1 LVYGVDCDALFP
13 VLYAWFVAFVGKLG
27 LALTG
32 RSTHRRRGRAM
43 SGFALDHI
51 VEVFVP
57 TKCRCKQELPED
69 VRRAELD
76 RVKKSLFTWFGGGY
90 RDPGRA
96 LPVHRVE
103 GGYVMSETGELVEEA
118 NDVVCCN
125 ASAAQVEEYGEDVAH
140 LAREMGQRLA
150 QESAACR
157 IDGRMQ
163 ILFITPGACVCRQKP
178 APPWPETH
186 AMRHISI
193 SPRTRVHGRS

>member
-1 LVYGVDCDALFP
+1 
-13 VLYAWFVAFVGKLG
+13 
-27 LALTG
+27 
-32 RSTHRRRGRAM
+32 M
-43 SGFALDHI
+43 SDLALDHI

-69 VRRAELD
+69 VRRAELE
-76 RVKKSLFTWFGGGY
+76 RVKKSLFAWFGGGY
-90 RDPGRA
+90 RDPARA

-125 ASAAQVEEYGEDVAH
+125 ANTAQIEEYREDVAR
-140 LAREMGQRLA
+140 LAKEMGERLA

-163 ILFITPGACVCRQKP
+163 ILSTTPGTCVHKQRPTPP
-178 APPWPETH
+178 APGSQATGCPRPLLQRAEKVSGCNGMKPT
-186 AMRHISI
+186 AD
-193 SPRTRVHGRS
+193 SP